1 MSLKATLKHP
11 SGKEVGRKLSIIL
24 RSFQKMK
31 FFKDNWIC
39 LSIFVYLLDN
49 ATGKC
54 SII

>member
-1 MSLKATLKHP
+1 MPQKAALKHP
-11 SGKEVGRKLSIIL
+11 SGWGVGRKLSIIL

-31 FFKDNWIC
+31 FFKENWIC

>member
-11 SGKEVGRKLSIIL
+11 SGRGGGPQIVNYSSFLSKNEV
-24 RSFQKMK
+24 
-31 FFKDNWIC
+31 FKDNWIC